1 MIHSKYRFF
10 QIKIK
15 QYNGIDNGKQE
26 VNPNCTIMR
35 LIDISDKIMFHM
47 AIAEKKMQALF
58 NATVSHDMRDPT
70 NSIHCQNIQQKE
82 LNKQLYQLI

>member
-1 MIHSKYRFF
+1 MSDDVLKSKYTFF

-26 VNPNCTIMR
+26 VNPTCTIMR

-58 NATVSHDMRDPT
+58 HEPPMQVHVDPEA
-70 NSIHCQNIQQKE
+70 SPEDIAAQSQH
-82 LNKQLYQLI
+82 